1 MEKEYSV
8 ITLED
13 GIDYIIVDEI
23 SFENNRFVYLSN
35 INNKADFCIRK
46 IVLKDEKEVLVG
58 LSDDQE
64 FDTAMLLFS
73 KKHEDIL
80 KNNQGE

>member
-13 GIDYIIVDEI
+13 GIDYIIIDEI
-23 SFENNRFVYLSN
+23 FLENNRFVYLSN
-35 INNKADFCIRK
+35 INNKNDFCIRK
-46 IVLKDEKEVLVG
+46 IIIKEGKEILNGLKDD
-58 LSDDQE
+58 SE

-73 KKHEDIL
+73 KKHKDFL
-80 KNNQGE
+80 KNNKGE